1 MLYTNCDEFLC
12 SVETILIPN
21 ITNIFS
27 SMNFKPFIV
36 TAQISALGYSVTHY
50 GKYLSVEFK
59 NVCLLKKDNHKSKFQ
74 EPLDTFYIMS

>member
-1 MLYTNCDEFLC
+1 
-12 SVETILIPN
+12 
-21 ITNIFS
+21 
-27 SMNFKPFIV
+27 MNFKPFIV